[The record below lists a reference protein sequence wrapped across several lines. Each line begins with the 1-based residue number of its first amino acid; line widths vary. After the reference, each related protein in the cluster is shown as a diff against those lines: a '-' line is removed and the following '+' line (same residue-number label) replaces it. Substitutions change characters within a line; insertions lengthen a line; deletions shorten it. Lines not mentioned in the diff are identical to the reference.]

1 MLSDD
6 GVPWRLR
13 LAGIFSTS
21 GAAQNRRRDAGATKT
36 CFPTLC
42 DFSGFSETTR
52 NATLQL

>member
-1 MLSDD
+1 MLSDE